1 MERDKTQI
9 NRLVMSASS
18 VLARPLDS
26 TEEVGEWTMSAEL
39 MSFMD
44 NTSHP

>member
-9 NRLVMSASS
+9 NRLVMS